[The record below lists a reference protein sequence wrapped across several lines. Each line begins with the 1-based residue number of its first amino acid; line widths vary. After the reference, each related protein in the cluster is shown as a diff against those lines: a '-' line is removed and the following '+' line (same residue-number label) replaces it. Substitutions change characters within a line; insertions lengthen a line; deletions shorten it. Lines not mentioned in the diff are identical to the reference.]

1 MVTCR
6 RLRDPAMNA
15 RAYRILLIEPD
26 PGIVEMLVA
35 SVARRFD
42 ARVTCV
48 RDGASGLDF
57 DFTEP
62 QDLVISEHAL
72 PDGNGLDLAEK
83 LLATSGRPVIL
94 LMDKASFGGAVAA
107 LRQGVA
113 DVFQKPFDM
122 ATLLEA
128 AERALDGFELRRR
141 AAVRHRHLRELV
153 RRMIRERRDLNQR
166 MELVCRDLVGSHR
179 RLVDR
184 VLALENRNAAVRQ

>member
-1 MVTCR
+1 M
-6 RLRDPAMNA
+6 RDPAMNP

-35 SVARRFD
+35 SVSRRFD

-57 DFTEP
+57 DLAEP
-62 QDLVISEHAL
+62 QDLVITEHAL
-72 PDGNGLDLAEK
+72 PDGSGLDLAEK
-83 LLATSGRPVIL
+83 LLAVSGRPVIML
-94 LMDKASFGGAVAA
+94 VDKASFRDAVAA
-107 LRQGVA
+107 LRLGVT
-113 DVFQKPFDM
+113 DVFHKPFDVTAM
-122 ATLLEA
+122 LEA

-141 AAVRHRHLRELV
+141 TAVRHRYLRELV
-153 RRMIRERRDLNQR
+153 RRMIRERRDLNHR

-184 VLALENRNAAVRQ
+184 VLTLESRTTAPHS